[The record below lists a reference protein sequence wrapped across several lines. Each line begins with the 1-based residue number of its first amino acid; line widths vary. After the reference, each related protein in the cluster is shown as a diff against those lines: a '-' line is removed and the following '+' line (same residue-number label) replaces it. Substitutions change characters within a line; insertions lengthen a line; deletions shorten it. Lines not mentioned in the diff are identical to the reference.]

1 MVPFTAAT
9 VAAPV
14 TASKSVRKHVGGG
27 NVLPPTDKPKGYS
40 LSDIAKATAFFST
53 SGPDNRSEATEP
65 NVPFQVLYDSNV
77 NDPHNTF
84 FVGPS
89 TTFYVPIFYSD
100 DSPPITGNFPDV
112 RDQKAVEKY
121 LSSHKEL
128 GAEFIEIEVDGKV
141 TSIKKAPRHFQWVAG
156 TDLMGAVRN
165 LRYGCQCSFQQ
176 GAGFGNSSLP
186 CREPDRT
193 PRIAGK
199 LVFSRSGGQTTS
211 VIASALAPSPTAR
224 NTESCKPNHKI
235 QQFSAINSRMVTL
248 PDLRLVIV
256 KRRTYLLKALQRRS
270 GTGPASPGLSMVPAF
285 ARDYEAKKNSSRS
298 IL

>member
-1 MVPFTAAT
+1 M
-9 VAAPV
+9 

-112 RDQKAVEKY
+112 RDQKAVEK
-121 LSSHKEL
+121 
-128 GAEFIEIEVDGKV
+128 
-141 TSIKKAPRHFQWVAG
+141 
-156 TDLMGAVRN
+156 
-165 LRYGCQCSFQQ
+165 
-176 GAGFGNSSLP
+176 
-186 CREPDRT
+186 
-193 PRIAGK
+193 
-199 LVFSRSGGQTTS
+199 
-211 VIASALAPSPTAR
+211 
-224 NTESCKPNHKI
+224 
-235 QQFSAINSRMVTL
+235 
-248 PDLRLVIV
+248 
-256 KRRTYLLKALQRRS
+256 
-270 GTGPASPGLSMVPAF
+270 VPVQP
-285 ARDYEAKKNSSRS
+285 
-298 IL
+298 